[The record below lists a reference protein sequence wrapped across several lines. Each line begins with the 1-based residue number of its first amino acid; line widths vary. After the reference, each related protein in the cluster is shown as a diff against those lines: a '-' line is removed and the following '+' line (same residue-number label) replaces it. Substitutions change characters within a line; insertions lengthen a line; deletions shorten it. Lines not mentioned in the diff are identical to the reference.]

1 MTNFSAWMIC
11 GNPVTPS
18 VSATGVSTR
27 TMLAPGA
34 IVCAYSTSSV
44 VSPAQ
49 LSIVPLF
56 GSNGGTGPAGWII
69 VNDGGAGM
77 PNCPSY
83 VARSFLIVG
92 EPKESTMTIVAPLP
106 VTPLAYSAG
115 RSYACWTCGG
125 S

>member
-1 MTNFSAWMIC
+1 MEENVCSVALKLWLITSPIWWLITYFSAWMIC

-49 LSIVPLF
+49 LSIVPLV
-56 GSNGGTGPAGWII
+56 GSNGGTAPAGWMIL
-69 VNDGGAGM
+69 NDGGAGR
-77 PNCPSY
+77 PNCASN
-83 VARSFLIVG
+83 VARSF
-92 EPKESTMTIVAPLP
+92 
-106 VTPLAYSAG
+106 
-115 RSYACWTCGG
+115 
-125 S
+125 